1 MGCHF
6 LLQGIFPTQ
15 GLNLGLLH
23 YRQTLYCLSH
33 QGSPYITKRIISQ
46 KDCLA
51 MRDPLG
57 WELDLLYPVFPLYS
71 KETWGLLP
79 LQMVIS
85 TAGGLLAFG
94 DEYKSVCD
102 C

>member
-1 MGCHF
+1 
-6 LLQGIFPTQ
+6 
-15 GLNLGLLH
+15 
-23 YRQTLYCLSH
+23 
-33 QGSPYITKRIISQ
+33 
-46 KDCLA
+46 